1 MLLSDP
7 EAYRPP
13 VPTGFQEFR
22 SALQEHRL
30 RLLLAGRSGT
40 GESATGNSILQR
52 KHFLSRLA
60 ATAVTSACAT
70 GSCRW
75 ASWDVEVLDIP
86 DLFSPEVA
94 QADPGFEERGRCYLL
109 SAPGPHAVG
118 PTVTQLGRFTSQ
130 DLRAWQGEDLAGGS
144 LQQYVRDTDNRAL
157 RELVAECGG
166 RCCAFDNRAADGERE
181 AQVGELMKLVEELE
195 RDHGGA
201 PYTNDLYHL
210 AQTLGGL
217 SHKERL
223 RRVAERLAAG
233 RAVAV
238 AHDWC
243 KLGLAALLGT
253 LFLLYLLCRKWNMYK
268 STLCYLLSYEEQLL
282 VATQSPLLNHVVSSS
297 MSCLLPQGL
306 ANPEESQLRLILVGK
321 TGAGKSAA
329 GNSILREK
337 VFPSSFS
344 AVSITKHCKKG
355 SSTWKGRE
363 VVVVDTPGLFDTE
376 VSDAETLKEITCCMV
391 LTSPGPHALLLVIPL
406 GRYTPEGQKAT
417 EKILAMFGERAR
429 EHMILLFTRKDDLDG
444 MDFHDYLKQAPR
456 AIQELIRKFRGR
468 YCVFNNKATGA
479 EQEDQREQLLALVQD
494 MVDKC
499 KGRYYTNSLYQ
510 KIEEEIQKE
519 TQVLQENFR
528 AELEREIAQIIQKF
542 EEDIRK
548 PKDELEQQEWKVEME
563 RQLAEREAHWV
574 SRQQTARDD
583 VLSQSK
589 ILEIIFNMLRFFSS
603 LFKD

>member
-1 MLLSDP
+1 
-7 EAYRPP
+7 
-13 VPTGFQEFR
+13 
-22 SALQEHRL
+22 
-30 RLLLAGRSGT
+30 
-40 GESATGNSILQR
+40 
-52 KHFLSRLA
+52 
-60 ATAVTSACAT
+60 
-70 GSCRW
+70 
-75 ASWDVEVLDIP
+75 
-86 DLFSPEVA
+86 
-94 QADPGFEERGRCYLL
+94 
-109 SAPGPHAVG
+109 
-118 PTVTQLGRFTSQ
+118 
-130 DLRAWQGEDLAGGS
+130 
-144 LQQYVRDTDNRAL
+144 
-157 RELVAECGG
+157 
-166 RCCAFDNRAADGERE
+166 
-181 AQVGELMKLVEELE
+181 
-195 RDHGGA
+195 
-201 PYTNDLYHL
+201 
-210 AQTLGGL
+210 
-217 SHKERL
+217 
-223 RRVAERLAAG
+223 
-233 RAVAV
+233 
-238 AHDWC
+238 
-243 KLGLAALLGT
+243 
-253 LFLLYLLCRKWNMYK
+253 MYK

-282 VATQSPLLNHVVSSS
+282 VATQSPLLNHIVSSS
-297 MSCLLPQGL
+297 MSCLLPQGQSKKLKGILKNICCYCCSVAKSCPWTAACQVPLSSTLSWSLCKFMSIDLVMLSSHFILCYPFLLLPSTFPSIRIFSSESALCIRWPKYWSFSFSISPSNEYSGLNIYSGAGALQGRELKFILTLGLLFPDVPGL

>member
-1 MLLSDP
+1 MEKMTDKSSLLPHTNKVAPWVLVLPEDMSAACSRQSCHHPQLGLLS
-7 EAYRPP
+7 
-13 VPTGFQEFR
+13 
-22 SALQEHRL
+22 
-30 RLLLAGRSGT
+30 
-40 GESATGNSILQR
+40 
-52 KHFLSRLA
+52 K
-60 ATAVTSACAT
+60 C
-70 GSCRW
+70 
-75 ASWDVEVLDIP
+75 
-86 DLFSPEVA
+86 
-94 QADPGFEERGRCYLL
+94 
-109 SAPGPHAVG
+109 
-118 PTVTQLGRFTSQ
+118 
-130 DLRAWQGEDLAGGS
+130 
-144 LQQYVRDTDNRAL
+144 
-157 RELVAECGG
+157 
-166 RCCAFDNRAADGERE
+166 
-181 AQVGELMKLVEELE
+181 
-195 RDHGGA
+195 
-201 PYTNDLYHL
+201 
-210 AQTLGGL
+210 
-217 SHKERL
+217 
-223 RRVAERLAAG
+223 
-233 RAVAV
+233 
-238 AHDWC
+238 
-243 KLGLAALLGT
+243 
-253 LFLLYLLCRKWNMYK
+253 
-268 STLCYLLSYEEQLL
+268 
-282 VATQSPLLNHVVSSS
+282 
-297 MSCLLPQGL
+297 L